1 MKRKSI
7 GIVLLSALS
16 PYAMKATSDNIAPL
30 AQITASSSMEGYEA
44 SRAIDGIIRVFDQGE
59 WRSQSQTNFY
69 GQIEYPSLT
78 LQWEKPYTIGEILLY
93 DRPDPVS
100 HLAGGILHFSD
111 GSELK
116 VFEIPNDGSPKS
128 IKFPAKT
135 VERVKFESTDADGL
149 HPGLSEIEITVSDIV
164 LKIGPRINAS
174 GRIQNG
180 KEAVDLLTEKDFS
193 IALEKAGQINQYNE
207 TRKDLD

>member
-78 LQWEKPYTIGEILLY
+78 LQWEKPYTIGEILLH
-93 DRPDPVS
+93 DRPDPDS

-135 VERVKFESTDADGL
+135 VEWVKFESTDADGL
-149 HPGLSEIEITVSDIV
+149 HPGLSEIEVYTAKDS
-164 LKIGPRINAS
+164 R
-174 GRIQNG
+174 
-180 KEAVDLLTEKDFS
+180 KDFVSKVVWKS
-193 IALEKAGQINQYNE
+193 I
-207 TRKDLD
+207 RRD

>member
-93 DRPDPVS
+93 DRPDPDS

-111 GSELK
+111 AVNSKCLK
-116 VFEIPNDGSPKS
+116 YLMTEAPNQ
-128 IKFPAKT
+128 
-135 VERVKFESTDADGL
+135 
-149 HPGLSEIEITVSDIV
+149 LSS
-164 LKIGPRINAS
+164 LPR
-174 GRIQNG
+174 R
-180 KEAVDLLTEKDFS
+180 
-193 IALEKAGQINQYNE
+193 
-207 TRKDLD
+207 